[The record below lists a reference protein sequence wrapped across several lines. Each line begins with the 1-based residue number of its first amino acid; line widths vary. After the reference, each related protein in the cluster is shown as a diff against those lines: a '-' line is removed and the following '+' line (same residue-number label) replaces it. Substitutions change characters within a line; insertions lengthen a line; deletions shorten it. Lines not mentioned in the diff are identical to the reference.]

1 MRLSFFPTCESLFAI
16 DATCVLA
23 RAIHAVCLGRNIETE
38 YRALADNVTV
48 EGDIP
53 DDIAS
58 IVRCVHRF
66 TGDGLNGRRTCGFV
80 IVHVGPAEA
89 LGAKTN
95 VRWAQCGDVWTVM
108 YKKGNATAIA
118 KGASPTEALEG
129 LLKAI
134 ARLPL
139 TDETDGATVVA

>member
-1 MRLSFFPTCESLFAI
+1 MRLSFFPTCESMFAI
-16 DATCVLA
+16 GMADDLA
-23 RAIHAVCLGRNIETE
+23 RAVHSVCANRNIQSQFCTW
-38 YRALADNVTV
+38 YHKYTV

-66 TGDGLNGRRTCGFV
+66 VGDGMNGRRTCGFV
-80 IVHVGPAEA
+80 VVHVGPAEA
-89 LGAKTN
+89 LGAKTS
-95 VRWAQCGDVWTVM
+95 VRWAQCGDVWTVT